1 LNNIKTI
8 CNGIF
13 VLCLPVLLLAG
24 SLAWGFN
31 SRWLYNY
38 SFEKYNV
45 SQQTGF
51 SPVELDKAARG
62 LIGYFNS
69 GDEYVHIILIRNG
82 TQVELFT
89 REEQIHFKDV
99 KLLVLLDYKVLFV
112 AFMLVL
118 SYALFKFFWKRGRN
132 KHELFRYLVWGCS
145 LSIALILIIG
155 IASFFDFDQ
164 LFLQFHELV
173 FSNQYW
179 SAQGYMLLLFP
190 GGFWYDAAIFCLAF
204 MAALAILTGI
214 ISVLW
219 LRLENKKER
228 KE

>member
-1 LNNIKTI
+1 MNSIKTI

-13 VLCLPVLLLAG
+13 VLCLPVLLLAS

-38 SFEKYNV
+38 SFEEYNV

-51 SPVELDKAARG
+51 SQAELDKAARG
-62 LIGYFNS
+62 LIDYFNS
-69 GDEYVHIILIRNG
+69 GNEYVHITLIRAG

-99 KLLVLLDYKVLFV
+99 KLLVQLDYKVLLA
-112 AFMLVL
+112 AFILVV
-118 SYALFKFFWKRGRN
+118 SYALFLFFSKRGRN
-132 KHELFRYLVWGCS
+132 KRELFKYLVWGCS
-145 LSIALILIIG
+145 LSIALIFIIG
-155 IASFFDFDQ
+155 IASFFDFDR

-179 SAQGYMLLLFP
+179 SSQGYMLLLFP

-204 MAALAILTGI
+204 MAILAISIGT
-214 ISVLW
+214 ISILC
-219 LRLENKKER
+219 LRLVLKKER

>member
-38 SFEKYNV
+38 SFEKYDV

-51 SPVELDKAARG
+51 APLELDKAARG
-62 LIGYFNS
+62 LIDYFNS
-69 GDEYVHIILIRNG
+69 GDEYVHITLIRNG

-99 KLLVLLDYKVLFV
+99 KLLVLLDYKVLLV
-112 AFMLVL
+112 AFILVL

-132 KHELFRYLVWGCS
+132 KRELFRYLVWGCS

-164 LFLQFHELV
+164 LFLKFHELV

-190 GGFWYDAAIFCLAF
+190 GGFWYDAAIFCLIF
-204 MAALAILTGI
+204 MTVLAIIIDT

-219 LRLENKKER
+219 LRLNHKKD
-228 KE
+228 KTN